1 MNGNRTLLNRY
12 SKTSSSLFRS
22 LLIFAFLIGFIS
34 PVHFNVPTS
43 LAQAN
48 PPGFN
53 ILHDGPNYRAEST
66 IDGTIYTGS
75 LKHVVESAVND
86 LHGMGGGLVSFE
98 FGVFDLGGDW
108 FEFWDIT
115 DVTFEGQ
122 GIDITILQNNSSA
135 STDTEVFDCE
145 GCDRLTFR
153 DMTIEAGGTER
164 STSDAM
170 DFDGGDD
177 ILIERVKVDG
187 ARGRGIVFDG
197 KDQDTG
203 GSSVR
208 NVIRDCI
215 VTNVPRVG
223 IEFLASSQNRVENCQ
238 ISDTG
243 RYGIYLNKSSSSAS
257 IPNKPPDDN
266 VIINNFVTN
275 AGQDGIAIHSGNRN
289 LITGNTVFNSSDDLP
304 SKDGIRIFST
314 DSIVCDDNVVEYNIA
329 SDNQPVKTQRY
340 GLHIVHTEC
349 NRTVVREND
358 FTGNILGEIR
368 DNGTGTIYETS
379 GDTEAPS
386 VPQNVQAVAS
396 AETQVDLS
404 WEASTD
410 NVGVT
415 GYTVYRDGVEV
426 VAVDGS
432 TLNYSD
438 TSVVAGTTFSY
449 TVDAFDAA
457 GNRSAESSPPTVVTT
472 PGTSAGGTFT
482 FHPVA
487 DSYVNSASPA
497 QNYGTSSQLRAD
509 GSPDVRSYLRFDL
522 QGMGGTVVSATLD
535 IYANS
540 GSSTGFDVRG
550 VADSNWS
557 ESLINYSNAPSTG
570 SVAGSSGSF
579 GADSW
584 TNIDVTSLISGNG
597 VVSLALTTAGSTAMS
612 LASRE
617 DSGMDPPGTPVKPTL
632 VIVTSGD
639 DDTTPP
645 ETTIDSG
652 PPSTT
657 TSTDATFSFSSSEP
671 GSTFECMLDGAG
683 FSACGSPQHYAGLAL
698 GQHTFEVRA
707 TDVAG
712 NTDPTPAS
720 HTWTI
725 EVIDS
730 ESPTTPANVQAVAIG
745 ETQVDLSWDASTDN
759 VGVTGYTVY
768 RDGVELSTVGGATLN
783 FSDTTV
789 VAGTTYG
796 YTVDAFDAA
805 GNRSSESSP
814 PAVATTPGG
823 SGGITIE
830 SVADSYV
837 HSGQPARNYG
847 SSNSLRTDG
856 SPEIRSYLKF
866 NVPSVAGT
874 ITSVTMRVQAGSN
887 LNSGIGVTV
896 SLVVDTSWDE
906 TTITFASAPV
916 VGIPYQTVA
925 TPIGSGEWIEFDLTG
940 LVSGPG
946 LVSVALTS
954 SNTRALRMDSRESG
968 PSSAPQLVITTTAAS

>member
-1 MNGNRTLLNRY
+1 MPSRS
-12 SKTSSSLFRS
+12 SKMSSPLFRS
-22 LLIFAFLIGFIS
+22 LLVFAFLIGFIS
-34 PVHFNVPTS
+34 PAHFSASTS
-43 LAQAN
+43 FAQAN
-48 PPGFN
+48 PQGFN
-53 ILHDGPNYRAEST
+53 ILHDGPNYRSEST
-66 IDGTIYTGS
+66 FDSTIYTGS
-75 LKHVVESAVND
+75 LKYVVQSAGND
-86 LHGMGGGLVSFE
+86 LHDIGGGVVSFE
-98 FGVFDLGGDW
+98 SGVFDLGGDW

-122 GIDITILQNNSSA
+122 GIDITILRNNSSA
-135 STDTEVFDCE
+135 STDTEIFDCS

-153 DMTIEAGGTER
+153 DLTLEADGPAR

-187 ARGRGIVFDG
+187 SRGRGIVFDG

-203 GSSVR
+203 GSAVR

-223 IEFLASSQNRVENCQ
+223 IEFLASSQNHVENCQ

-243 RYGIYLNKSSSSAS
+243 RYGIYLNKSSSTAS
-257 IPNKPPDDN
+257 IPNKPPEDN

-289 LITGNTVFNSSDDLP
+289 EITGNTILNSSDDLP
-304 SKDGIRIFST
+304 DKDGIRIFST
-314 DSIVCDDNVVEYNIA
+314 DSVVCDDNVVEYNIA

-340 GLHIVHTEC
+340 GLHIVHTLC

-358 FTGNILGEIR
+358 FTGNRVGEIR

-386 VPQNVQAVAS
+386 VPQNLQAVAS

-404 WEASTD
+404 WGASMD

-415 GYTVYRDGVEV
+415 GYTVYRDGAG
-426 VAVDGS
+426 VATVGGS

-438 TSVVAGTTFSY
+438 MSVVAGTTYSY

-457 GNRSAESSPPTVVTT
+457 GNRSAESSPPTLVTT
-472 PGTSAGGTFT
+472 PGTSTGGTFT

-487 DSYVNSASPA
+487 DSYVNSSSPG

-522 QGMGGTVVSATLD
+522 QGMSGTVADATLK
-535 IYANS
+535 IYTNS
-540 GSSTGFDVRG
+540 GSSTGFDVRD
-550 VADSNWS
+550 VADSSWG
-557 ESLINYSNAPSTG
+557 ESSITYSNAPLVG

-579 GADSW
+579 GAGSW
-584 TNIDVTSLISGNG
+584 TDIEVTSLISGNG
-597 VVSLALTTAGSTAMS
+597 VVSVAVTTTGSTAMS

-617 DSGMDPPGTPVKPTL
+617 DNGMDPPGTPVKPTL
-632 VIVTSGD
+632 VVITAGG

-645 ETTIDSG
+645 ETTIDNG
-652 PPSTT
+652 PPATT
-657 TSTDATFSFSSSEP
+657 TSTDATFSFSSNEP

-683 FSACGSPQHYAGLAL
+683 FSVCSSPHQYAGLAV

-707 TDVAG
+707 TDAVG

-725 EVIDS
+725 EQVDS
-730 ESPTTPANVQAVAIG
+730 ESPSTPANVQAVAIG

-768 RDGVELSTVGGATLN
+768 RDGVELVTVGGATLN

-805 GNRSSESSP
+805 GNRSAESSP
-814 PAVATTPGG
+814 PAIVTTPGG
-823 SGGITIE
+823 GGNITIE
-830 SVADSYV
+830 PVADSYV

-856 SPEIRSYLKF
+856 SPEILSYLKF

-874 ITSVTMRVQAGSN
+874 ITNVTLRVQAGSS
-887 LNSGIGVTV
+887 LNSGTGVTV
-896 SLVVDTSWDE
+896 HTVLDTSWNE
-906 TTITFASAPV
+906 STITYASAPV
-916 VGIPYQTVA
+916 VGTPVETVG
-925 TPIGSGEWIEFDLTG
+925 TPIGSGDWIEFDLTG

-946 LVSVALTS
+946 LLSVALTS
-954 SNTRALRMDSRESG
+954 SNNRALRLDSRESG
-968 PSSAPQLVITTTAAS
+968 SNSSPQLVIATSAAS